1 MKRLFEAVDRRR
13 FAAVLLLVV
22 SGGMGS
28 VILLHGGETSRVPA
42 APTPTMPP
50 AAQAMAPADPAPA
63 PAPVPV
69 PATAAPGKQYV
80 PLRIQIPAI
89 RASAPIDPLGLNG
102 DGTLAVPTDFARA
115 GYYTG
120 RPVPG
125 ATGPAIVV
133 AHVDSKSGPAVFKRL
148 RELEPG
154 DEVVVT
160 RADGSDVVFVVDR
173 IESHPKNRF
182 PTKAVYDPT
191 PGATLRLITCG
202 GSFDRKAGHYRD
214 NVIAFAHYKSLS
226 PAGST

>member
-1 MKRLFEAVDRRR
+1 M
-13 FAAVLLLVV
+13 
-22 SGGMGS
+22 
-28 VILLHGGETSRVPA
+28 
-42 APTPTMPP
+42 
-50 AAQAMAPADPAPA
+50 
-63 PAPVPV
+63 
-69 PATAAPGKQYV
+69 
-80 PLRIQIPAI
+80 
-89 RASAPIDPLGLNG
+89 
-102 DGTLAVPTDFARA
+102 LAVPTDFARA

-148 RELEPG
+148 RELKPG

-182 PTKAVYDPT
+182 PTRAVYDPT
-191 PGATLRLITCG
+191 PDATLRLITCG

-214 NVIAFAHYKSLS
+214 NVIAFAHYKSLT
-226 PAGST
+226 PAGTV